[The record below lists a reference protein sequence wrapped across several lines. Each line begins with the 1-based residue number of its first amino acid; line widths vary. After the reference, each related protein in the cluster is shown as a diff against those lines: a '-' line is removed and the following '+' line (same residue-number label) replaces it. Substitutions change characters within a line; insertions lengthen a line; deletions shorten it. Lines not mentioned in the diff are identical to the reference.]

1 MRRRC
6 LAVRS
11 HKGAWWFHT
20 VASSSL
26 KQRCLVAMEHLP
38 FPRKP
43 TTFSPCPQTA
53 DAVPQALLGAPAPP
67 SSSRSVPSFTTSPAW
82 HHLGP
87 CPAACWRTEGG
98 WQGLQSP
105 PSPQPTSRAPRQP
118 HRGSRRRS
126 DQAAHPFPLL
136 AVRHPSSG
144 RMTLPLPKL
153 AAFFLLL
160 SPLPSSFWLSDELY
174 AKSICSCLP

>member
-1 MRRRC
+1 MRRRW

-11 HKGAWWFHT
+11 HKGAQWFHT
-20 VASSSL
+20 EPQAEVSGGHGA
-26 KQRCLVAMEHLP
+26 APLP
-38 FPRKP
+38 QETHNIFPHVFK
-43 TTFSPCPQTA
+43 TA
-53 DAVPQALLGAPAPP
+53 DAVPQALSGGPAPP
-67 SSSRSVPSFTTSPAW
+67 SSVRLVPSFTTSLAW
-82 HHLGP
+82 HHLGH

-105 PSPQPTSRAPRQP
+105 PGPQPTSRAPRQP
-118 HRGSRRRS
+118 HRGSRRRG
-126 DQAAHPFPLL
+126 DQAARPFPLL
-136 AVRHPSSG
+136 AVQHPSG

>member
-1 MRRRC
+1 MFSHRGCTEPQAEVSGGHGASPLPQETHNIFPHVLRQLMLCPRLSRVPRHHQAAAARC
-6 LAVRS
+6 LHLQHPLLGITSAPALLLAGGQR
-11 HKGAWWFHT
+11 
-20 VASSSL
+20 VAS
-26 KQRCLVAMEHLP
+26 RVC
-38 FPRKP
+38 R
-43 TTFSPCPQTA
+43 
-53 DAVPQALLGAPAPP
+53 APP
-67 SSSRSVPSFTTSPAW
+67 
-82 HHLGP
+82 G
-87 CPAACWRTEGG
+87 
-98 WQGLQSP
+98 
-105 PSPQPTSRAPRQP
+105 PQPTSRAPRQP
-118 HRGSRRRS
+118 QRGSRRRG